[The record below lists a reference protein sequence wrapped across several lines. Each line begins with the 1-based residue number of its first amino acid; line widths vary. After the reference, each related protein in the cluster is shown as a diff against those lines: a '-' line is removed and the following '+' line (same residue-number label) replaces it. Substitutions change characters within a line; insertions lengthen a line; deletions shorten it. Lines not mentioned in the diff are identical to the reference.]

1 MSYEKQSGADNA
13 TALRP
18 KKGASAER
26 LLVIDVENKITYIIW
41 LILIKIMRIYGMI
54 YRLRISSTDFIV
66 RIVGKATR
74 RRIILKIVMTTAI
87 RVA

>member
-1 MSYEKQSGADNA
+1 MSVVEVAI
-13 TALRP
+13 ALRP

-26 LLVIDVENKITYIIW
+26 LAVIYVENKITYIIW

-66 RIVGKATR
+66 RNVLKAMR
-74 RRIILKIVMTTAI
+74 RRRRRNIMTTAI
-87 RVA
+87 RVALILIV